1 MATNTNDDF
10 IDNIMG
16 DKDFTEF
23 GEDVGIPNN
32 NNEDSQGDINNNNS
46 LEVYDANNELIGYQ
60 CPQVIANNPNLPAI
74 PLTFYIDL
82 KFPLGDEASAVRQVR
97 LGLLGAIA
105 SDYHIATGKACTDPP
120 SNGSSW
126 LVSILSEADELVRE
140 TTFDKCRELTVSDT
154 LQEECYVYE
163 FTLHGKVLTGPTMP
177 DVQGVVETLFVNQVT
192 LDSNFQTK
200 FLGSPKYQDTNDD
213 KTNLTP
219 PSNLNQNDTENVPID
234 RNTIT
239 IVGGLLVA
247 AFCLASVSILCLLW
261 GRRKSHLR
269 EQLEQQRTDQPK
281 QFSLDTEE
289 SEDDEEYNRRPR
301 TLDLS
306 NSFNQQVL
314 GAHSQQ
320 PQKQPRYLTNV
331 NNNPGNYSHFQ
342 NNGQSHFR
350 NSSADL
356 DSDVDSWA
364 QTDGTIGSLELQLE
378 PNTAEI

>member
-1 MATNTNDDF
+1 MNDDLV
-10 IDNIMG
+10 DNIMG

-23 GEDVGIPNN
+23 LGEEGEDVGIPNN
-32 NNEDSQGDINNNNS
+32 NEDSQGVVNNNS

-126 LVSILSEADELVRE
+126 LVSILSGADELVRE
-140 TTFDKCRELTVSDT
+140 TTFKKCRELTVSDT

-163 FTLHGKVLTGPTMP
+163 YTLHGKVLTGSTMP
-177 DVQGVVETLFVNQVT
+177 DVQSVVETLFVNQVT

-200 FLGSPKYQDTNDD
+200 FLGSPKYIDPQED
-213 KTNLTP
+213 KSDLTP
-219 PSNLNQNDTENVPID
+219 PSNLNQNDIQNVPMD

-247 AFCLASVSILCLLW
+247 AFCLASVGILCLLW
-261 GRRKSHLR
+261 GRRKAQLR
-269 EQLEQQRTDQPK
+269 KQLEQQRTAQPK
-281 QFSLDTEE
+281 QFSHDTEE

-331 NNNPGNYSHFQ
+331 NNNPGVYSHFQ

-350 NSSADL
+350 NSSADF

-378 PNTAEI
+378 PITAEI